1 MLAAAVCLKS
11 TAWRIASWMGIH
23 QAFYQLVWSKNPAV
37 LHSDM
42 PEYCIL
48 SVWGLLFD
56 NPVFKEIFFKKPFTI
71 SPAPVYTLWL
81 VQILILY
88 YICFAPRAEHSL
100 QAEDLD
106 LFYRVVCRTARF
118 PEVAISSTCNQADAT
133 LSHQLLLLQ
142 LLQ

>member
-56 NPVFKEIFFKKPFTI
+56 NSVFKKIFLKAFTI

-81 VQILILY
+81 V
-88 YICFAPRAEHSL
+88 HSL
-100 QAEDLD
+100 I
-106 LFYRVVCRTARF
+106 V
-118 PEVAISSTCNQADAT
+118 
-133 LSHQLLLLQ
+133 H
-142 LLQ
+142 